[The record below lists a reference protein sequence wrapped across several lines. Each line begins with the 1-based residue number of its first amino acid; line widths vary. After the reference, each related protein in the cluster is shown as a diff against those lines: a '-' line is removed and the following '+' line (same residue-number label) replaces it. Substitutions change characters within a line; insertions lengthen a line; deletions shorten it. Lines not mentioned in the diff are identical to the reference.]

1 MDILVGTA
9 IGAILIFAA
18 VTAIGPALQTNSQA
32 ANVQAAAWLATGMLN
47 DLQTWSNGNWHNILA
62 LATGTSQQYFLI
74 TSSSPYVATTGI
86 ETLVQGTSTY
96 WRYFY
101 VMDVARDLSGNI
113 VASGG
118 YYDPSTKLVTVV
130 YGWNGGPSTTVSQ
143 YLTRNQVKI
152 YSQMNW
158 TSGPSSTAVVSTT
171 NFQFA
176 SSSNINYTG
185 TPGAI
190 KIGTL

>member
-32 ANVQAAAWLATGMLN
+32 ANVQTAAWLATGMLN
-47 DLQTWSNGNWHNILA
+47 DLQTWSNGSWHGILA
-62 LATGTSQQYFLI
+62 LATGTTQEYYLN
-74 TSSSPYVATTGI
+74 TSSSPYTVASGI
-86 ETLVQGTSTY
+86 QSLAVGTSTY

-101 VMDVARDLSGNI
+101 VTDVFRDSSGNI
-113 VASGG
+113 VSGGG
-118 YYDPSTKLVTVV
+118 YYDPSTKQVTVA
-130 YGWNGGPSTTVSQ
+130 YGWNGGPTSTVSE
-143 YLTRNQVKI
+143 YLTRNQLKV
-152 YSQMNW
+152 YSQVNW

-171 NFQFA
+171 NFLFA